1 MHVPRADVGG
11 PADGATLTN
20 PFADTAGAFL
30 VAGTGLRFIARADR
44 APDSDYGADYHVGQT
59 CAADLSVDKSGPS
72 TGHVGQ
78 VITYTI
84 AVHNGGG
91 DPASGVTVT
100 DSLPKNAGFGS
111 ASSSQG
117 SCAPKP
123 KQLLVVCNLGTVA
136 NGAGAIVTIVV
147 KPTQKGNFTDTATV
161 SATSPNDPNPSNNTS
176 SVTTRVSP

>member
-1 MHVPRADVGG
+1 VGG

-20 PFADTAGAFL
+20 SFADTAGAFL

-59 CAADLSVDKSGPS
+59 CAADLSITKSGPS

-84 AVHNGGG
+84 TVHNGGG
-91 DPASGVTVT
+91 DAATGVTVT
-100 DSLPKNAGFGS
+100 DRLPKNAGFGS
-111 ASSSQG
+111 ASSNQG

-123 KQLLVVCNLGTVA
+123 KQLLVVCNLGTMA
-136 NGAGAIVTIVV
+136 NGAGASVTIVV
-147 KPTQKGNFTDTATV
+147 KPTQKGDFTDTATV
-161 SATSPNDPNPSNNTS
+161 SATSPDDPNPNNNAS
-176 SVTTRVSP
+176 SVTTKVSP

>member
-1 MHVPRADVGG
+1 MHVPRGDVGD
-11 PADGATLTN
+11 PADGATLTD

-59 CAADLSVDKSGPS
+59 CAADLSIAKTGPS
-72 TGHVGQ
+72 TGHIGQ
-78 VITYTI
+78 AITYTI
-84 AVHNGGG
+84 TVHNGGG
-91 DPASGVTVT
+91 DAATGVMVT

-117 SCAPKP
+117 TCAPKP
-123 KQLLVVCNLGTVA
+123 KQLLVICNLGTLA
-136 NGAGAIVTIVV
+136 NGADATVTIVV

-161 SATSPNDPNPSNNTS
+161 SAISPDDPNPNNNSN
-176 SVTTRVSP
+176 SVTTKVSP